1 MAGPSQLF
9 LERTDCVRKIVR
21 SISLLREDRIRGND
35 FLSHEN
41 SISHYL
47 TRLEEINE
55 LLEFGEF
62 ENIPEQLQEKIDLA
76 TSAELEISFNFLV
89 MDELVALKKMIPQEE
104 PATLYKA
111 SVNEDKVD
119 FLQPSDFADTTV
131 VLNSSQCFVG
141 IERVEDDPPGG
152 DVFEKNCLNSSLST
166 TLGDPK
172 REVFSKFQ
180 PRLRE
185 GRIPSSFGDFQD
197 LKSPTGMTNAFPSV
211 FLGLN
216 LQTIGRYWLL

>member
-1 MAGPSQLF
+1 MAGPSQLL
-9 LERTDCVRKIVR
+9 LERTNCVSKIANV
-21 SISLLREDRIRGND
+21 ISFLRANVLCEQEFREREHAVLLLHSRIED
-35 FLSHEN
+35 L
-41 SISHYL
+41 
-47 TRLEEINE
+47 NE
-55 LLEFGEF
+55 TLEFGDF

-76 TSAELEISFNFLV
+76 TSTELEISFNFLV
-89 MDELVALKKMIPQEE
+89 VDELVALKKMIPQGD